1 MEKIV
6 TEFFCVKKGSSVK
19 SFDQITFTPIS
30 KDSFCLAGFLS
41 IASLEHQYYGIFHF
55 NIKHKI
61 SVCLFLCLQTP
72 T

>member
-1 MEKIV
+1 M

-30 KDSFCLAGFLS
+30 RDSFCLAGFLS

-55 NIKHKI
+55 NIYIYQIHKI

-72 T
+72 A